1 MMVAIRSRPCGAK
14 IPTLHLP
21 GSTLAGLEMGL
32 FPFFLIFAML
42 LKDGMKLVLTS
53 GETED

>member
-1 MMVAIRSRPCGAK
+1 MAAVRSSPCGAK
-14 IPTLHLP
+14 ITLHLRCGLGP
-21 GSTLAGLEMGL
+21 GWLGNETIP
-32 FPFFLIFAML
+32 FFFLIFAML